1 MLFAQLFALSVDIRT
16 VKSARSFLFAG
27 FENHVVL
34 LPASIE
40 PWHTGLMS
48 AGSVPTGPH
57 VSPWLQA
64 AVPSLGLARPP
75 RVLQQIR

>member
-1 MLFAQLFALSVDIRT
+1 MLFAQVRALSVDIRT

-64 AVPSLGLARPP
+64 AAPSLGLARLP
-75 RVLQQIR
+75 RVQQIR